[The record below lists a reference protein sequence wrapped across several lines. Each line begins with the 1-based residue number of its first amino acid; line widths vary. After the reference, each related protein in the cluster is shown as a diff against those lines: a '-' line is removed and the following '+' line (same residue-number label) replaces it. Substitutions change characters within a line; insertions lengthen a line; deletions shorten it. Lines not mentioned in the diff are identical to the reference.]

1 MAFLPSFLDELRNRI
16 SLAQVIGRRVR
27 LVKRGREHTGLCPF
41 HNEKTPSFTVSEDKA
56 FFHCFGC
63 GAHGDVIGFVMRTE
77 NLTFPEAVEKLAAEA
92 GLEVPQLNPA
102 DRDRAERL
110 SGLGAVNEAAAKWFE
125 SQLSGAVGANA
136 RRYLEKRGLK
146 PETIARFRLGYAPA
160 SRSALK
166 EAMLARQVAEPLL
179 VEAGLLIRPDDGPAY
194 DRFRDRV
201 IFPIADRRGRVI
213 AFGGRALGDVQPKYL
228 NSPETPLFHKGRSL
242 YNLGLAREAAR
253 TAGTVV
259 VAEGYMDVIAMAQAG
274 IAHAVAPLGTALT
287 EDQMAELWRIAA
299 EPILCFDGDA
309 AGWRA
314 ALAAAERCL
323 PLLQPGRSF
332 RFALL
337 PQGQDPDDLIR
348 NAGAGAL
355 TEVLAAALPLAEILW
370 RKTGQGRELDTPER
384 RAAFRQALMELAG
397 AIGDAGVRDYYR
409 AHFQER
415 LDQVF
420 RPRGTHGGAGHGA
433 TRRPAGPGR
442 AGGPAPAAGGPPLTA
457 PRPRTAELLLGTV
470 INHPELLE
478 HHADDFAGLE
488 FGGGELDRL
497 KAEILKE
504 AARQPGLDSATL
516 KRHLTAQGFAG
527 SVDRLAGPKT
537 GLLAR
542 FARPDAPLAEAET
555 GWKHALA
562 RHRSN
567 AITADLRDAEAA
579 LAEATTEDNLN
590 RIRAL
595 KEQLQSGDGTD
606 ADPGS

>member
-1 MAFLPSFLDELRNRI
+1 MAFPSSFLDELRNRI

-27 LVKRGREHTGLCPF
+27 LIKRGREHSGLCPF

-110 SGLGAVNEAAAKWFE
+110 SGLGAVMEAAAKWFE
-125 SQLSGAVGANA
+125 SQLAGAAGANA
-136 RRYLEKRGLK
+136 RRYLEKRGLS
-146 PETIARFRLGYAPA
+146 PDTIARFRLGYAPA

-179 VEAGLLIRPDDGPAY
+179 VEAGLLIKPDDGPTY

-213 AFGGRALGDVQPKYL
+213 AFGGRALGDAQPKYL

-242 YNLGLAREAAR
+242 YNLALAREVAR
-253 TAGTVV
+253 AAGTVV
-259 VAEGYMDVIAMAQAG
+259 VAEGYMDVIALSQAG

-287 EDQMAELWRIAA
+287 EDQMAEVWRIAA

-314 ALAAAERCL
+314 ALAAAERSL

-348 NAGAGAL
+348 SAGAGAM
-355 TEVLAAALPLAEILW
+355 TEVLAGALPLAEILW
-370 RKTGQGRELDTPER
+370 RKAAQGRELDTPER
-384 RAAFRQALMELAG
+384 RAAFRQALLDLAG
-397 AIGDAGVRDYYR
+397 TIQDAGVRDYYR
-409 AHFQER
+409 AHFHDR
-415 LDQVF
+415 LEQAF
-420 RPRGTHGGAGHGA
+420 RPRGAQGAGHGA
-433 TRRPAGPGR
+433 TRRPAAAGRPGSLS
-442 AGGPAPAAGGPPLTA
+442 PTSGGPPLTP
-457 PRPRTAELLLGTV
+457 PRARTTELLLATV

-504 AARQPGLDSATL
+504 AARQRGLDSATL
-516 KRHLTAQGFAG
+516 KRHLTAQGYAG
-527 SVDRLAGPKT
+527 SIDRLAGPKA

-562 RHRSN
+562 RHRNN
-567 AITADLRDAEAA
+567 AVTADLREAEAA

-595 KEQLQSGDGTD
+595 KEQLQSGSE
-606 ADPGS
+606 ADTERGS